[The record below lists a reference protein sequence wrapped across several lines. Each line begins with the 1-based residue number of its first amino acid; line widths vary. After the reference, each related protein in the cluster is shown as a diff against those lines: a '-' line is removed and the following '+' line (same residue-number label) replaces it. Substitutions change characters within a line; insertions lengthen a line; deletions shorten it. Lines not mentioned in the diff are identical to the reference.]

1 MFLISMARGNRGQ
14 QQQVLTERPKR
25 STYPQ
30 KKLEMLTHIEE
41 LAKKYD
47 TVIVSKLHKVRAG
60 QLMLLRKNF
69 RNDLVMV
76 VAKNK
81 IAALAFKSANL
92 KNADQFVSQLSGQN
106 ALIFTN
112 MNPFKL
118 YLSLEK
124 SKVNLPARAGDI
136 ATSDIVVPSGNTGI
150 PPGPVLSEFKEA
162 GVQTRIE
169 AGSIYV
175 SRDSVVAHVGDVI
188 SPKLAGLLARMNI
201 KPIKAGLSIFMA
213 SAQGLLLL
221 QKDIAIDL
229 EQYKSDILQAAREA
243 LGLSLEADY
252 VTPESL
258 PLMIGRAFRQAKR
271 VASEA
276 GYLDSE
282 TSADVLGYADTQA
295 RVLLEEA
302 RRRGYSER

>member
-1 MFLISMARGNRGQ
+1 MARGK
-14 QQQVLTERPKR
+14 QQVLTEQKKR
-25 STYPQ
+25 TTYPQ
-30 KKLEMLTHIEE
+30 KKLEMLQHIEE
-41 LAKKYD
+41 LANKYD
-47 TVIVSKLHKVRAG
+47 TVIVSKLYKVRAG

-69 RNDLVMV
+69 RNELVMV

-81 IAALAFKSANL
+81 IAALGLEKAHL
-92 KNADQFVSQLSGQN
+92 KNAEQFVSQLTGQN

-118 YLSLEK
+118 YLLLEK

-136 ATSDIVVPSGNTGI
+136 ATSDIVIPSGSTGI

-175 SRDSVVAHVGDVI
+175 SRDSIVAHASDVI
-188 SPKLAGLLARMNI
+188 YPKLAGLLARLNI

-213 SAQGLLLL
+213 SAEGLLLL

-229 EQYKSDILQAAREA
+229 ELYRSDLMMAAKEA
-243 LGLSLEADY
+243 LGLALEVAF

-258 PLMIGRAFRQAKR
+258 PLLFGKALRQAKR

-276 GYLDSE
+276 GYLTSE
-282 TSADVLGYADTQA
+282 TSNDVLGFAEAQA
-295 RVLLEEA
+295 RALLDA
-302 RRRGYSER
+302 AKRRGYSES

>member
-1 MFLISMARGNRGQ
+1 MARTKQ
-14 QQQVLTERPKR
+14 KVITQHKR
-25 STYPQ
+25 DSYPR
-30 KKLEMLTHIEE
+30 KKLEMLQHIEG

-47 TVIVSKLHKVRAG
+47 TVIVSKLHKVRAS

-69 RNDLVMV
+69 REELVMV

-81 IAALAFKSANL
+81 IAALGLEKARM
-92 KNADQFVSQLSGQN
+92 KNAQSFVSNLTGQN

-136 ATSDIVVPSGNTGI
+136 ATSDILVPSGSTGI

-175 SRDSVVAHVGDVI
+175 SRDSVVAHPGDVI
-188 SPKLAGLLARMNI
+188 SPKLAGLLSRLNI
-201 KPIKAGLSIFMA
+201 KPIKAGLSIYMA
-213 SAQGLLLL
+213 SAEGLLLL

-229 EQYKSDILQAAREA
+229 EQYRSDLMNATREA
-243 LGLSLEADY
+243 LGLALEASY
-252 VTPESL
+252 ITPESA
-258 PLMIGRAFRQAKR
+258 PLLFGRAFRQAKR
-271 VASEA
+271 LAAES
-276 GYLDSE
+276 GYITPE
-282 TSADVLGYADTQA
+282 TANDVLSLAET
-295 RVLLEEA
+295 EA
-302 RRRGYSER
+302 RSVLEAARRKGYSES